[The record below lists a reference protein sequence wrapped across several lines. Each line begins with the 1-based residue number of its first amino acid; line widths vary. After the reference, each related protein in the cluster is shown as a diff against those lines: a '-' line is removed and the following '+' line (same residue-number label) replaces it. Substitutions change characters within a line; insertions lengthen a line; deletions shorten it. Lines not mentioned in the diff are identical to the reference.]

1 MLEGFFDGLEVIMDH
16 ECGCEA
22 GTGSDH
28 RVSGL
33 EGEIQCAF
41 EADGEPFRGVTSLEG
56 RRSTEAE
63 GRFQTTKLGSLGSEL
78 GWTGLDWDRA
88 GESTAGRM
96 NLVWW
101 GSLSNSRRRV
111 IFQIETSLASGL
123 LASLCS
129 ERHTDGRAGR
139 WLTGLCLG

>member
-1 MLEGFFDGLEVIMDH
+1 MSRCPSQRTLRARQVTHVLEGFFDGLEVIMDH
-16 ECGCEA
+16 ECGREA

-41 EADGEPFRGVTSLEG
+41 EADGETLYGVTSLEG

-78 GWTGLDWDRA
+78 GWTGT
-88 GESTAGRM
+88 EP
-96 NLVWW
+96 
-101 GSLSNSRRRV
+101 
-111 IFQIETSLASGL
+111 ASQQQG
-123 LASLCS
+123 
-129 ERHTDGRAGR
+129 G
-139 WLTGLCLG
+139 

>member
-1 MLEGFFDGLEVIMDH
+1 
-16 ECGCEA
+16 
-22 GTGSDH
+22 
-28 RVSGL
+28 
-33 EGEIQCAF
+33 
-41 EADGEPFRGVTSLEG
+41 
-56 RRSTEAE
+56 
-63 GRFQTTKLGSLGSEL
+63 
-78 GWTGLDWDRA
+78 
-88 GESTAGRM
+88 M

-111 IFQIETSLASGL
+111 IFQIETSLAFGL